1 MFMVRRSVDI
11 TFLPLLSSSTRVST
25 RDGVDEEKGGGS
37 GPNGF
42 WGVDSGEE
50 EEKVVSGDEAVSG
63 NQVGFTKRS
72 S

>member
-1 MFMVRRSVDI
+1 M
-11 TFLPLLSSSTRVST
+11 
-25 RDGVDEEKGGGS
+25 DEEEGGGS

-42 WGVDSGEE
+42 WGEDSGEE
-50 EEKVVSGDEAVSG
+50 VGKVVSGDEAVSG